1 MDIDRLDLNLIKT
14 FDAIHRHHN
23 LSAAAVELGLTQPA
37 ISAALKRLRAH
48 FGNPLFVRTSHGM
61 RPTPHADEMAGK
73 IARALGLLRE
83 AGQSASFAR
92 ATTTVHYRI
101 YINDVGMLV
110 VMPQVLRHVS
120 EQAPHAKISIIDLR
134 PDEVVDALDSGEIDL
149 AIGYFLGM
157 PNWARQQTLRK
168 TSYVCAVRSDH
179 PDIGDSLSLDQY
191 LRAKHGMYST
201 SGSPHS
207 VVDETLARLNLTRDV
222 TLRVPRFAAL
232 PFLIARSDLLV
243 TIPQD
248 LGLAFSRLIDIKLF
262 APPVPL
268 GDFEIKQY
276 WHERHHAEPAFQ
288 WLRSV
293 VRRET
298 LHLVR
303 QRPRKAAVRAA

>member
-1 MDIDRLDLNLIKT
+1 MELHKLDLNLLKT
-14 FDAIHRHHN
+14 FHAIHRHHN

-37 ISAALKRLRAH
+37 ISAALKRLRTH
-48 FGNPLFVRTSHGM
+48 FSNPLFVRTAHGM
-61 RPTPHADEMAGK
+61 RPTPHADSMAIK
-73 IARALGLLRE
+73 IARALDMLRE
-83 AGQSASFAR
+83 VDQAATFSR

-120 EQAPHAKISIIDLR
+120 EQAPHAKISIVDLR

-179 PDIGDSLSLDQY
+179 PDIGDSLSLEQY

-207 VVDETLARLNLTRDV
+207 VVDETLARMNLTRDV

-293 VRRET
+293 VRKET

>member
-1 MDIDRLDLNLIKT
+1 VELHKLDLNLLKT
-14 FDAIHRHHN
+14 FHAIHRHHN

-37 ISAALKRLRAH
+37 ISAALKRLRTH
-48 FGNPLFVRTSHGM
+48 FSNPLFVRTAHGM
-61 RPTPHADEMAGK
+61 RPTPHADSMAIK
-73 IARALGLLRE
+73 IARALDMLRE
-83 AGQSASFAR
+83 VDQAATFSR

-110 VMPQVLRHVS
+110 MMPQVLKHVS
-120 EQAPHAKISIIDLR
+120 EQAPNAKISIIDLR
-134 PDEVVDALDSGEIDL
+134 PDEVVEALDSGEIDL

-157 PNWARQQTLRK
+157 PNWARQQTLHK
-168 TSYVCAVRSDH
+168 TSYVCAVRTGH

-191 LRAKHGMYST
+191 LRAKHAMYST

-207 VVDETLARLNLTRDV
+207 VVDQTLARMNLTRDV
-222 TLRVPRFAAL
+222 TLRVPRFPAL
-232 PFLIARSDLLV
+232 PFLIARSDLIV
-243 TIPQD
+243 TIPED

-262 APPVPL
+262 PPPVPL
-268 GDFEIKQY
+268 GEFEIKQY

-293 VRRET
+293 VRKET

-303 QRPRKAAVRAA
+303 QRPRKAAV